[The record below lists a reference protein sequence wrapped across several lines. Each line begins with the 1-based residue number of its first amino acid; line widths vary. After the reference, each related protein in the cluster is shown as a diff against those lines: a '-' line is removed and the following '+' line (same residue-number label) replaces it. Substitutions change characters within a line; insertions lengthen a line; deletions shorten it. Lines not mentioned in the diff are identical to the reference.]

1 MYDEKRVFSVKG
13 CARGQ
18 SHDQPKVLR
27 QREHCLNT
35 VDVSTAHTIP
45 SSRTCHGAPEHGR
58 RDYPRSSPT
67 GAALGRNIMR
77 AIEQAC
83 GFEDII
89 RRVQHD
95 EEEVK
100 SCNCTSRVSRIGSEF
115 RAEYSDHKKSLQFNT
130 ACDEIQSSRTF
141 HICFSDMSQQVT
153 CPSLIAW
160 RGIFRETV
168 RLTASRR
175 HWRYISSFHG
185 PWLQLPPEVL
195 ESLAYSNFY
204 SPRPQPIDPAVFF
217 DLVKIRRLVEDAT
230 NLAVRAANGTT
241 SSSLSNSINA
251 SNGLLSG
258 GSAAALGLGLGGGGN
273 AKLSKERKHRMREHA
288 TQKLSHAYHLDEI
301 AASVATMQSASALE
315 DVAKFVLQRNE
326 NDADAKYVHFFHEK
340 IPSRS
345 LAECTS
351 LEPLNDVISQTPTEG
366 APYRTRAV
374 TRIFKEDFIGAAKD
388 LTEALSVCRL
398 HNAQHQVQNDQT
410 ELMTAR
416 DAAALPREYRPDAKV
431 EEKDQPSS
439 LECQLLFHRA
449 GTYLTLACDHIA
461 PALHGMASASE
472 VPAAI
477 LDGDEG
483 QSPKLAP
490 AEKEAHYAALEARK
504 LVRTYAKRALRDY
517 ISFLSHFDYT
527 PGLPA
532 EITEAFLQKVTTAAN
547 GYNKRARSDRLLDI
561 ADQGYRC
568 RNSSNSLALQSGG
581 GDEDEPSK
589 DNPNGST
596 EPPPS
601 LPASRVHPL
610 NTLFA
615 AVPPADLPPYPNES
629 TALITA
635 KDSQSAQTPKHP
647 DISEAITYHP
657 LLTDAL
663 HSLLLCHCL
672 IQTSPKEH
680 LRHAY
685 MVARL
690 ARVCDGYPIFLAA
703 RSPARA
709 DWIEVVRRANNWLAL
724 GASWEVLCEPAPLPG
739 QKEKKPE
746 TAEERRERSK
756 REAIRDALAD
766 DRVHDEESFRA
777 SVRAREMRAAREEEE
792 EQRREYLRTKP
803 HVVDAESA
811 GASENEDG
819 SSPKRWAQGDG
830 KEYPISTERAD
841 AIARWIREAPAP
853 GGSGE
858 GRSKKS
864 GKRAR
869 LRREASD
876 LSSLNGLDKSVDS
889 LTIDE

>member
-1 MYDEKRVFSVKG
+1 
-13 CARGQ
+13 
-18 SHDQPKVLR
+18 
-27 QREHCLNT
+27 
-35 VDVSTAHTIP
+35 
-45 SSRTCHGAPEHGR
+45 
-58 RDYPRSSPT
+58 
-67 GAALGRNIMR
+67 
-77 AIEQAC
+77 
-83 GFEDII
+83 
-89 RRVQHD
+89 
-95 EEEVK
+95 
-100 SCNCTSRVSRIGSEF
+100 
-115 RAEYSDHKKSLQFNT
+115 
-130 ACDEIQSSRTF
+130 
-141 HICFSDMSQQVT
+141 MSQQVT
-153 CPSLIAW
+153 DSIPFVSEDGSIKS
-160 RGIFRETV
+160 
-168 RLTASRR
+168 RLTPSRR

-241 SSSLSNSINA
+241 SASLSNSLNA

-315 DVAKFVLQRNE
+315 GVAKFVLQRNE

-351 LEPLNDVISQTPTEG
+351 LEPLNEVISQTPTEG

-374 TRIFKEDFIGAAKD
+374 TRIFKEDFIGATKD

-398 HNAQHQVQNDQT
+398 YNAQHQEKNAQT
-410 ELMTAR
+410 ELITAR
-416 DAAALPREYRPDAKV
+416 DAAALSREYRADAKV
-431 EEKDQPSS
+431 DEKDQPSS

-449 GTYLTLACDHIA
+449 GTYLTLACDQIS
-461 PALHGMASASE
+461 PALHGMPAVSE
-472 VPAAI
+472 VSTAN
-477 LDGDEG
+477 LNDEEG
-483 QSPKLAP
+483 QSPILSP
-490 AEKEAHYAALEARK
+490 TEKEARHAAIEARK
-504 LVRTYAKRALRDY
+504 MVRTYAKRALRDY

-532 EITEAFLQKVTTAAN
+532 EITEAFLQKVNAAAN
-547 GYNKRARSDRLLDI
+547 GYNRRSRGDRLLDI
-561 ADQGYRC
+561 TDHSYRN
-568 RNSSNSLALQSGG
+568 RNPSNALVLRGD
-581 GDEDEPSK
+581 GDEAETNK
-589 DNPNGST
+589 EYLNGNKEAT
-596 EPPPS
+596 PS
-601 LPASRVHPL
+601 LPATRVHPL
-610 NTLFA
+610 NILFA
-615 AVPPADLPPYPNES
+615 AVPPADLPPYPVES
-629 TALITA
+629 TALLTA
-635 KDSQSAQTPKHP
+635 RDNRAKHISNHP

-680 LRHAY
+680 LRQAH

-709 DWIEVVRRANNWLAL
+709 DWIEVVRRANNWLGL

-739 QKEKKPE
+739 QKEKKSE
-746 TAEERRERSK
+746 TASERRERSK

-803 HVVDAESA
+803 HIIDGDAA
-811 GASENEDG
+811 GASENENG
-819 SSPKRWAQGDG
+819 SAPKRWAQEDG

-853 GGSGE
+853 GGGGE
-858 GRSKKS
+858 GRSKKT
-864 GKRAR
+864 GKKGK
-869 LRREASD
+869 LRKEASD
-876 LSSLNGLDKSVDS
+876 LSVASALERSVDS
-889 LTIDE
+889 LSIDE